1 MPKNILSVLGFLLAA
16 AAMVGLFSIHHLFA
30 KSPYLLAVQ
39 VAAALLMIWARTTF
53 GLRSF
58 HAAAST
64 SEGGLVTTGPYRY
77 WRHPIYASI
86 IYFIWAGQV
95 QAPSAVPLALAA
107 TASLGLFARMLMEE
121 RFLTQAYPEYA
132 EYAKRAKRLIPFVY

>member
-1 MPKNILSVLGFLLAA
+1 MLKNLLSIFGLLLAGAALAGLLSV
-16 AAMVGLFSIHHLFA
+16 HHLFA

-39 VAAALLMIWARTTF
+39 AATALLLIWARTTF

-64 SEGGLVTTGPYRY
+64 SQGGLVTTGPYRY

-86 IYFIWAGQV
+86 IYFVWAGQV
-95 QAPSAVPLALAA
+95 QAPGAIPLALAA
-107 TASLGLFARMLMEE
+107 TVSLGLFVRMLIEE
-121 RFLTQAYPEYA
+121 RFLTQAYPEYPK
-132 EYAKRAKRLIPFVY
+132 YARKAKRLIPFVY